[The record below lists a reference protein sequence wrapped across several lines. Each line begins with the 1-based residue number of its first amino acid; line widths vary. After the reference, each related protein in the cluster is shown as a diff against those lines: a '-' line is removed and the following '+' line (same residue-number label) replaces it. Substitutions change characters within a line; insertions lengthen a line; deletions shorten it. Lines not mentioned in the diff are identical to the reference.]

1 MSFYK
6 NIFAFMLAGIATCCV
21 AQAAHADDLL
31 QKITAAHVIRVAVPS
46 DYAPYGFVG
55 PDMQPIGIDIDTAKL
70 VAAKLGVQL
79 QLVPVT
85 APTRVAYL
93 QTGKADITISS
104 LGKTPE
110 REKVIDFSI
119 AYAPFFD
126 AVYGHKALTITSYND
141 MAGKTVSVTRG
152 SMQDQELSD
161 KAPGAIV
168 QRFEDNNSTI
178 QAFLSGQTQMMA
190 IGTTVAAAIAKQ
202 HPGVDLGLKEV
213 LSNSPCYIGVPKG
226 NAALVSKLNDIIRTA
241 KTDGT
246 INAISMKWLGTPP
259 GDLPEQ

>member
-1 MSFYK
+1 MK
-6 NIFAFMLAGIATCCV
+6 PIIKAWAFAAAFSMLGAP
-21 AQAAHADDLL
+21 AAHAGTVL
-31 QKITAAHVIRVAVPS
+31 QHIASSKTIRVAVPN

-55 PDMQPIGIDIDTAKL
+55 ADMQAQGIDIDTARL
-70 VAAKLGVQL
+70 IARKLGVTL

-110 REKVIDFSI
+110 REKVIDYTI

-126 AVYGHKALTITSYND
+126 AVFGRKTLPVKSFAD
-141 MAGKTVSVTRG
+141 MTGKTIAVTRG

-161 KAPGAIV
+161 KAPGAVIH
-168 QRFEDNNSTI
+168 RYEDNNTTVQS
-178 QAFLSGQTQMMA
+178 FLSGQTQMMA
-190 IGTTVAAAIAKQ
+190 IGTTVAAAMQRQ
-202 HPGVDLGLKEV
+202 HPGMDVDLKAV

-226 NAALVSKLNDIIRTA
+226 NPDLVAKLNDILRAA
-241 KTDGT
+241 KADGT
-246 INAISMKWLGTPP
+246 IGAISVKWLGSPP
-259 GDLPEQ
+259 GDLPE